1 MRLVLRALLMIRRDA
16 TDWLEEA
23 KEEHVT
29 ALHLSNARR
38 FGHACF
44 HAQQAA
50 EKALEASI
58 IFHKR
63 LIHRSHDLVELHN
76 EVKHLLDLPEDV
88 EAGLP
93 ELSAYCTQARYPN
106 AGLRRPSIEIGKE
119 QARRA
124 LKISEGILNAVAGIL
139 T

>member
-1 MRLVLRALLMIRRDA
+1 MIRSDVL
-16 TDWLEEA
+16 DWLEEA
-23 KEEHVT
+23 KEEYAT
-29 ALHLSNARR
+29 ALHLFNAGR

-50 EKALEASI
+50 EKALKASI
-58 IFHKR
+58 ILYKR
-63 LIHRSHDLVELHN
+63 LIPRSHDLVELDN
-76 EVKHLLDLPEDV
+76 EVKELLDLAEDV

-93 ELSAYCTQARYPN
+93 ELSAYYTQARYPN
-106 AGLRRPSIEIGKE
+106 AGLRRPSVEIGKE

-124 LKISEGILNAVAGIL
+124 LKLAEGILNAVARVL